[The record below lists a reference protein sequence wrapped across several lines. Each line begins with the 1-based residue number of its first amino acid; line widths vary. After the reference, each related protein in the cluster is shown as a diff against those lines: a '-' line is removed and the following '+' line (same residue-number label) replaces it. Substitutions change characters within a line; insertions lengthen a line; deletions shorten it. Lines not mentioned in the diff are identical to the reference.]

1 MRNLFGWLLTL
12 ALLAL
17 LLGLVVV
24 RPFVVDVLG
33 MPSEAMAPTVIADS
47 FVRVDKQGFGIA
59 SMANLVWRYAPP
71 SRPLARGD
79 VIVFRLRGEP
89 MLGRVVALPG
99 DEFRYGDDGVLK
111 IDGTPVERVAVA
123 DAAATAAGWETW
135 QETIDGRSWHV
146 RLWRTGKSSRTSG
159 RRDVKPGTVF
169 VLGDSR
175 DQSVDSRELGGI
187 ALEDV
192 LGVVTGTSAETGLRW
207 PATPPSWPAG
217 TSQP

>member
-1 MRNLFGWLLTL
+1 MRNLLGWLLTL
-12 ALLAL
+12 ALVAL
-17 LLGLVVV
+17 LLTLVAV
-24 RPFVVDVLG
+24 RPFAVDVLG

-47 FVRVDKQGFGIA
+47 SVRVDKLGFGIA
-59 SMANLVWRYAPP
+59 SLTNIYWRYAPP
-71 SRPLARGD
+71 SRSLARGD
-79 VIVFRLRGEP
+79 VVVFRLRGEP

-99 DEFRYGDDGVLK
+99 DDFRFGDDGVLK
-111 IDGTPVERVAVA
+111 IDGTPVQRERVEDAV
-123 DAAATAAGWETW
+123 ATAAGWETW

-146 RLWRTGKSSRTSG
+146 RLWRTGKSSRISG
-159 RRDVKPGTVF
+159 RREVKPGTVF

-192 LGVVTGTSAETGLRW
+192 LGVVTGTSAETGLSW
-207 PATPPSWPAG
+207 PTTPPSWPVG